1 MPTRTTTT
9 EGNALSVPVSD
20 RKKHG
25 GWKAMPLILGNET
38 FERFASTGLLSN
50 FMVYL
55 LKEYN
60 MNQVSAANLLFIW
73 SGVTNFAPLVGGF
86 ISDAYVGKFLTILVA
101 SFASFLGMLAI
112 TLTAWI
118 PDLLPP
124 KCQPEQRLHDHC
136 IGPSTA
142 EMGVLLTGLGLLTIG
157 TGGIRPCS
165 IPFGVDQF
173 DPTTEEGAKGIS
185 SFFSWYYT
193 TFTIVI
199 LLTLTLVVYIQDQV
213 SWVIGFAIPTILMAC
228 SIVLFLVG
236 TRIYVRTKPQGSVFS
251 SFVQVFVAA
260 YKKRHLNLPA
270 EGPECGVYYDPPSKE
285 NVESK
290 LPLTYQFRFLNK
302 AAIMTENDI
311 ELNGSFNRWR
321 LSSVQDVE
329 EASRPQVHNP
339 RRFHG
344 VISMIVIG
352 IYVPV
357 YDRIIAPALQ
367 KITKREGGITLLQRI
382 GIGHFFTI
390 LTLIA
395 CGVFEQKRR
404 NWATSHPGAPPIS
417 VFWLSPQL
425 ALMGFCESFNV
436 LGQIEFYNRQF
447 PDNMRCIANSLIF
460 CSLAGSSYL
469 CSMVVNIVH
478 HVTGGHGHPDWLT
491 NDLNAGR
498 LDYFYYII
506 AVMAFFNFVYFVYV
520 AHQYRENSV
529 TTCAK
534 PQGSVFSSIV
544 QVFVAAY
551 KKRHLNLPADGPECG
566 VYYDPPSKE
575 NVESKLPLTYQFRF
589 LNKAAIITENDIKLN
604 GSFNRWRLSSVQDVE
619 EVKCII
625 RNIHVWSSGI
635 IGFTTMGQQWTFTLP
650 RALIM
655 DRHLG
660 PKFIIPT
667 GSMGVISMIVI
678 RIYVPVY
685 DRIID
690 PALQKITKREGGIT
704 LLQRIRISHFFT
716 ILTLIACGV
725 FEQKRRNWATSHPG
739 APLISVF
746 WLSPQLAL
754 MGFCE
759 SFNILEKFK
768 FYNRQFPDNM
778 RSIANSLIFCS
789 LAGSSYLCSIVGKY
803 TIFWSFELEIDP
815 IVVEENMWNQLLVRK
830 CADVHDVGN
839 INVRTDQLKEADTP
853 SASSFQLIEAPFS
866 STSALLA
873 QLKLNNPEVA
883 ETHPV
888 QERVSYEHVDS
899 KRGVLHLSMRMH
911 NMCGSLGMLW
921 ACGRDLGTSQAC
933 GWLNQPL
940 SLHLFPPKS
949 ILAGHPV
956 LRGYWSQRRF
966 LKDLVNWFNN
976 AAYED

>member
-142 EMGVLLTGLGLLTIG
+142 QMGVLLTGLGLLTIG

-311 ELNGSFNRWR
+311 ELNGSFNRCR

-329 EASRPQVHNP
+329 EVKCIIRIIPVWSSGIIGFTAMGQQWTFTLPQALIMDRHLGP
-339 RRFHG
+339 KFIIPAGSMG

-352 IYVPV
+352 IFVPF
-357 YDRIIAPALQ
+357 YDRILAPALQ

-520 AHQYRENSV
+520 AHQYRY
-529 TTCAK
+529 K
-534 PQGSVFSSIV
+534 GQV
-544 QVFVAAY
+544 QT
-551 KKRHLNLPADGPECG
+551 
-566 VYYDPPSKE
+566 
-575 NVESKLPLTYQFRF
+575 ESKSEL
-589 LNKAAIITENDIKLN
+589 
-604 GSFNRWRLSSVQDVE
+604 DVE
-619 EVKCII
+619 
-625 RNIHVWSSGI
+625 
-635 IGFTTMGQQWTFTLP
+635 
-650 RALIM
+650 
-655 DRHLG
+655 
-660 PKFIIPT
+660 
-667 GSMGVISMIVI
+667 
-678 RIYVPVY
+678 
-685 DRIID
+685 
-690 PALQKITKREGGIT
+690 
-704 LLQRIRISHFFT
+704 
-716 ILTLIACGV
+716 
-725 FEQKRRNWATSHPG
+725 
-739 APLISVF
+739 
-746 WLSPQLAL
+746 
-754 MGFCE
+754 
-759 SFNILEKFK
+759 
-768 FYNRQFPDNM
+768 
-778 RSIANSLIFCS
+778 
-789 LAGSSYLCSIVGKY
+789 
-803 TIFWSFELEIDP
+803 
-815 IVVEENMWNQLLVRK
+815 
-830 CADVHDVGN
+830 
-839 INVRTDQLKEADTP
+839 
-853 SASSFQLIEAPFS
+853 
-866 STSALLA
+866 
-873 QLKLNNPEVA
+873 LNPMN
-883 ETHPV
+883 
-888 QERVSYEHVDS
+888 
-899 KRGVLHLSMRMH
+899 
-911 NMCGSLGMLW
+911 
-921 ACGRDLGTSQAC
+921 
-933 GWLNQPL
+933 
-940 SLHLFPPKS
+940 
-949 ILAGHPV
+949 
-956 LRGYWSQRRF
+956 
-966 LKDLVNWFNN
+966 
-976 AAYED
+976 